1 VTNAQLQHLKQI
13 AGKGLTLKEM
23 ANTIGVSMSNVRT
36 TLIKH
41 RLPPYENT
49 FKYDINKLKQ
59 GIEEGLNYTALAEYM
74 GISFATLKRV
84 LAKEGIS
91 LEAKPQIDVEL
102 LRQLC
107 EQGLNVSQISKK
119 MELSYSTIYTT
130 AETHNIQL
138 NKWARTPQPTSPRD
152 LRILELRS
160 QGLSYRAI
168 GQIVGISFEAVRQI
182 LKKHNANG
190 RIKNLIRKNTSTTKA
205 ILLRE
210 AFEEQYSQIL
220 LPLHQSGKSL
230 YAISVEWQVSL
241 QLVTWLFN
249 KLNGHQHKQQLRTQR
264 LDTIKTLRLQGL
276 TLKQIAAQLNCS
288 LGGIFQILYRDK
300 HPHLHRKYY
309 LNRKNS
315 RQPQNP

>member
-1 VTNAQLQHLKQI
+1 VTNAQLQHLKKI

-49 FKYDINKLKQ
+49 PKYDINKLKQ

-74 GISFATLKRV
+74 GICFSTLKKL
-84 LAKEGIS
+84 LAKEGLS
-91 LEAKPQIDVEL
+91 LKPQIDVEL

-119 MELSYSTIYTT
+119 MELSYRTIYTT

-138 NKWARTPQPTSPRD
+138 NKWARIPQPTSPRD

-249 KLNGHQHKQQLRTQR
+249 KLNGHQHKQQLRAQR

-276 TLKQIAAQLNCS
+276 TLKQVAAQLNCDWR
-288 LGGIFQILYRDK
+288 GIFQILYRDK
-300 HPHLHRKYY
+300 HPNLARKNY
-309 LNRKNS
+309 LARKNS